1 MAPQWNSR
9 WNYCELKHHRSHV
22 GEFISVNNWDAI
34 AFPTSL
40 LPPKFILLVKHP
52 RLSWII
58 NSDVCHCGIFE
69 TNFKHVVM
77 LNSDCRCYNWEYTLN
92 YFSCCFIMT
101 VQEASIYLNKRSG
114 FLHLSIGHKYLAGIS
129 VGLEGCRASS
139 FRGPSGLLCWFCSLG
154 VCNGLLIGNV
164 CSHAEIYCCGLLSTR
179 KSDCTG
185 LPPSM
190 LNNSATPQSRGQ
202 YRIRMK
208 GNMSL
213 ICWYNKGHFR
223 FLTNAYSPVQQGK
236 QYSYFSSWKCTC
248 FMSQA
253 RVSHWDW

>member
-1 MAPQWNSR
+1 MLQLGKYP
-9 WNYCELKHHRSHV
+9 ELFFLLFHHDSAGGVNIFQQEIRLSALVCRTQIFVSGICWTRRFSGKLFQRS
-22 GEFISVNNWDAI
+22 FRLA
-34 AFPTSL
+34 
-40 LPPKFILLVKHP
+40 LLVL
-52 RLSWII
+52 LSGSMQW
-58 NSDVCHCGIFE
+58 
-69 TNFKHVVM
+69 
-77 LNSDCRCYNWEYTLN
+77 
-92 YFSCCFIMT
+92 
-101 VQEASIYLNKRSG
+101 
-114 FLHLSIGHKYLAGIS
+114 LA
-129 VGLEGCRASS
+129 ERQC
-139 FRGPSGLLCWFCSLG
+139 
-154 VCNGLLIGNV
+154 V

-236 QYSYFSSWKCTC
+236 QYSYFSSQKCTC

-253 RVSHWDW
+253 RVSH